1 MLMKKIRKPKN
12 SAFVKINTDDA
23 TVVWIRLEGLSADS
37 GADSVQGRRA
47 RPAVSDRGSS
57 PGLCSSSEAI
67 KA

>member
-23 TVVWIRLEGLSADS
+23 TVVWIQLEGLS
-37 GADSVQGRRA
+37 ADSVQGRRA